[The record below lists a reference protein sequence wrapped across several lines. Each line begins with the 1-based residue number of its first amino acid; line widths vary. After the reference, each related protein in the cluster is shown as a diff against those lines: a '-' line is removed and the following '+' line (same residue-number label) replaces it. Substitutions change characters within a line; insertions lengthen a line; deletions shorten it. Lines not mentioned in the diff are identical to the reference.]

1 MEDDNKEQYFKYY
14 QTRTPTSD
22 SCSRK
27 KPQFK
32 RYNHNKILPH
42 IT

>member
-14 QTRTPTSD
+14 QTKPPTSD
-22 SCSRK
+22 SCGRK
-27 KPQFK
+27 KLQFK
-32 RYNHNKILPH
+32 KYNNGKILPH